1 MMIFLAALMIGIGI
15 LFIVRPRYVT
25 HSSSEDGTKNNQIT
39 SRWIGYSLIIMSCLF
54 VVMAT
59 LQSLDQ
65 ASHYIGH

>member
-1 MMIFLAALMIGIGI
+1 MIFLVVLMIGTGTV
-15 LFIVRPRYVT
+15 FIVRPRYVT
-25 HSSSEDGTKNNQIT
+25 HSSSGDGTNNNQNT

-59 LQSLDQ
+59 LQSLEE

>member
-1 MMIFLAALMIGIGI
+1 MMIFLAALMIGTGI
-15 LFIVRPRYVT
+15 VFIVRPRHVT
-25 HSSSEDGTKNNQIT
+25 QSSSEDGTNNNQIT